1 MYSANRVAKDWS
13 ANVEAAPA
21 SACSSSPDTLANT
34 ASFGRPSSRAGSLT
48 SCNRAPGTTP
58 PPSTSARGCTP
69 GHAFS
74 GLKSAS
80 QTLQPSPQNEAAKA
94 HAVCPML
101 RVDPCRRQAT
111 RTPLPCRAIQAACA
125 GARQRLCWGP
135 PPWQPEPRASKA
147 SPQTS
152 SKIKVRGPW
161 RRLSN
166 SWTMSS
172 SVWLEMSTT
181 MPKRLPASP
190 SSSAAPPR
198 APAGACGA
206 AAEACS
212 VETSSARP
220 EGDASDEEATPR
232 HGVAAGSVVAA
243 ADGQRQQLDLVRDA
257 GRRADEGGQEPFGEL
272 EEVLLKVLGGLRRSS
287 GQRRSLATA
296 STEAWKASASPE
308 APPPTT
314 EPDCKSTRYC
324 GTHLF
329 ASPSSAS
336 VARSASRSIR
346 WVAWAVTAKLLNC
359 RAAGPSC
366 LVMRRLSP
374 SPSGKQ

>member
-220 EGDASDEEATPR
+220 EGDASDEEATPQ
-232 HGVAAGSVVAA
+232 S
-243 ADGQRQQLDLVRDA
+243 
-257 GRRADEGGQEPFGEL
+257 
-272 EEVLLKVLGGLRRSS
+272 
-287 GQRRSLATA
+287 SLATEWPLA
-296 STEAWKASASPE
+296 RWSR
-308 APPPTT
+308 PPT
-314 EPDCKSTRYC
+314 
-324 GTHLF
+324 
-329 ASPSSAS
+329 ASDSSWIWCAM
-336 VARSASRSIR
+336 
-346 WVAWAVTAKLLNC
+346 
-359 RAAGPSC
+359 RAAGPTRAARSRSANSKKSSSKCSAAFAGPAASAAASPRPRRRPGRRRRPRRRRRQRPSRTASRRGTAAHTFSPPPQAPASRGPLREASDGSPGRSQRSC
-366 LVMRRLSP
+366 STAGQRARHAW
-374 SPSGKQ
+374 